1 MVEIR
6 IDTRNDSKED
16 IRKAIDFLQKFAD
29 SGSSSSDG
37 MKNIFSDDMPLVSP
51 DMGMGSTATDSSS
64 EEKDIFGNPL
74 SDKKPKKYSD
84 DEVRIIPY

>member
-16 IRKAIDFLQKFAD
+16 IRKAIEFLQKFAD
-29 SGSSSSDG
+29 SGSSSSSEG
-37 MKNIFSDDMPLVSP
+37 MKNIFNNDMPMVSP
-51 DMGMGSTATDSSS
+51 DMGMGSSSSGSS

-74 SDKKPKKYSD
+74 SDKKGKKYSD